1 MMIMMS
7 ALKPMNL
14 RGCFTTNMPYNHTC
28 IPVKVLVAHSMDS
41 GCLLGRST
49 AIQLGII
56 KINTAYNISYANKSA
71 NRPEIDE
78 IISHHSSV
86 FKGLGK
92 LRNTLLKLNIDE
104 SVKPVSQHL
113 RCVPFHV
120 RKKVDAQIDELLTL
134 GVIEPAEGPTPW
146 VSPLLAID
154 HQTKTQLVVD
164 LRQAHKAIK

>member
-1 MMIMMS
+1 
-7 ALKPMNL
+7 
-14 RGCFTTNMPYNHTC
+14 
-28 IPVKVLVAHSMDS
+28 MDS

-49 AIQLGII
+49 AIQLGMI

-71 NRPEIDE
+71 NRPEIDD
-78 IISHHSSV
+78 HSSV

-104 SVKPVSQHL
+104 SVKPVSQHP
-113 RCVPFHV
+113 RRVPFHV

-134 GVIEPAEGPTPW
+134 SVIEPAEGPTPW

-164 LRQAHKAIK
+164 LRQANKAIK